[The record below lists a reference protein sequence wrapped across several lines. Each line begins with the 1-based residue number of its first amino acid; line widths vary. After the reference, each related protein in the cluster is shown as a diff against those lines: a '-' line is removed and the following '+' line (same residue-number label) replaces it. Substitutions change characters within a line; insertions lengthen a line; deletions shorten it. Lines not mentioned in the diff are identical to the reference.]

1 MHRKVLPL
9 KSMRK
14 IIFLLFVSLQMF
26 SQSNFDLGKQ
36 YFVEK
41 KWELAQSNF
50 EKVLVQNPNNYQ
62 AIEYLGDIFGHQKKW
77 DLAIEKYKRLRDQF
91 PKNANYWY
99 KFGGALGMKAK
110 KSNKFKALGMIDD
123 VEEAFLKAAELDKNH
138 IDTRWALVMLYIEL
152 PAIIGGSEK
161 KAQKYAAEL
170 LNLSKVDG
178 YLAKGYID
186 VYFKRYQSAEKNYT
200 LAHKI
205 GNSKTTFEKLYDLYL
220 NKLKNTEKAQQL
232 KNNFEL

>member
-1 MHRKVLPL
+1 MKQ
-9 KSMRK
+9 
-14 IIFLLFVSLQMF
+14 IYCFFLLLSFYGF
-26 SQSNFDLGKQ
+26 PQSNFDLGEQ

-41 KWELAQSNF
+41 KWELAQANF
-50 EKVLVQNPNNYQ
+50 EKTLIKNPNNYK

-77 DLAIEKYKRLRDQF
+77 DLAIEKYKTLRDKF
-91 PKNANYWY
+91 PQNANYWY
-99 KFGGALGMKAK
+99 KYGGSLGMKAK
-110 KSNKFKALGMIDD
+110 ESNKFKALSLIDD

-161 KAQKYAAEL
+161 KAQKYATEL

-220 NKLKNTEKAQQL
+220 NKLKNTEKAKQL
-232 KNNFEL
+232 KYNFEL